1 MQTRNKKTIVIF
13 ALFILLSL
21 QCLETVSS
29 AGLGVA
35 PSQIIMEDRLKGT
48 SILKSVRLFNNGE
61 EPVTFN
67 LTVTGDIK
75 DWIKI
80 YKTTDLTDPIQNI
93 SVFGREEV
101 FIQFT
106 IPTDVANGFY
116 KGTINAKTSSNV
128 ENPDVTG
135 GTLNIIFPVNI
146 SLGVTGDQILA
157 GQVTDIYVNDVE
169 IGDLVV
175 IDLGFLNTGNVIATP
190 LIEVE
195 IFDEGK
201 ESVDDFSYSD
211 TDVGIDSDEIISV
224 EWDTTGQK
232 IGNYT
237 ANVQVSLD
245 GSIIFYQNLSFFIF
259 ELGTLV
265 PKGEIVNLSYSG
277 KPSEDETLIINAE
290 YKNTGK
296 VITDAQFVAEVYRND
311 NLIETLESPENTDII
326 PTVGINETFNYTVY
340 LKIRDAGD
348 YNIRTYVAL
357 NENNRTAYKTLSFK
371 IEGPFEN
378 ILLYGIIFL
387 ILIIFIGSIIYL
399 SKKGKLK
406 VRKKKKKIKSK
417 PNIKPRSV
425 KNKKKAKTKAPK
437 KNSFLKKLSKLRNKR
452 IRFRLKPTSK
462 K

>member
-1 MQTRNKKTIVIF
+1 MKTRNKKTIVLF

-21 QCLETVSS
+21 QCIETVSS

-35 PSQIIMEDRLKGT
+35 PSQITMKDRLKGT
-48 SILKSVRLFNNGE
+48 SILKSLRLFNNGD

-67 LTVTGDIK
+67 LTATGDLK

-116 KGTINAKTSSNV
+116 MGTINAKTSSTI

-157 GQVTDIYVNDVE
+157 GQVTNIYVNDVE
-169 IGDLVV
+169 IGDPVI

-195 IFDEGK
+195 IFGEGNEK
-201 ESVDDFSYSD
+201 VDDFSYSD
-211 TDVGIDSDEIISV
+211 TDIAIESDEIISV

-237 ANVQVSLD
+237 ANVKISLD
-245 GSIIFYQNLSFFIF
+245 GSIIFDENLSFFIF

-265 PKGEIVNLSYSG
+265 PKGEIVNLSYTG
-277 KPSEDETLIINAE
+277 KPSKSETLIINAE

-311 NLIETLESPENTDII
+311 KLIETLESPENPDII

-340 LKIRDAGD
+340 LKIREEGD

-357 NENNRTAYKTLSFK
+357 NENNKTAYKTLSFN

-378 ILLYGIIFL
+378 IILFGIIFTL
-387 ILIIFIGSIIYL
+387 LIIVIGSIIYL
-399 SKKGKLK
+399 SRKGKIKL
-406 VRKKKKKIKSK
+406 RKKKKKIKSK
-417 PNIKPRSV
+417 TKIKPRSV
-425 KNKKKAKTKAPK
+425 KNIKRAKTKVPK
-437 KNSFLKKLSKLRNKR
+437 KNSFFKKLSKLKNKR
-452 IRFRLKPTSK
+452 IRFRLRPTTK